1 MEIDSKWGV
10 APWGLGSPY
19 GELQA
24 RPMQAGR
31 WWLDLSL
38 VVRGERERRKK
49 KDKGKEKERVP
60 RGGYSDE
67 EREVKVVG
75 CHGR

>member
-1 MEIDSKWGV
+1 
-10 APWGLGSPY
+10 
-19 GELQA
+19 
-24 RPMQAGR
+24 MQAGR